1 MGDGLSLFQYLA
13 TMANRLQRFFDQFK
27 RARVA
32 KYDSTTIAAQ
42 MGINGYG
49 FRNIVMN
56 ETNSM
61 AIAAVYACVS
71 KISSSLA
78 AMPMQV
84 MRRNADGSEHVPQS
98 NVQAVLNN
106 PAEYSTAYEFFES
119 LIAQACMYG
128 CGYAEIVRE
137 QGQPVEFR
145 LLNYAEVRPLNESFS
160 AYELQGGRILRD
172 MEMLVICNLDRMS
185 PIRLHAQNIG
195 LAKAAEEYGMQY
207 FSNGG
212 QMTGVLS
219 SEQPLKNEQ
228 IEVIQQS
235 WNSSSS
241 NAGTK
246 LLPFG
251 FRYNRIGIP
260 PEEAQFIETRKFQA
274 EEICR
279 IFSVPPALIQLE
291 SQTTYNNVEQQNLM
305 FRQHT
310 LLPWVKRIEQEL
322 DRKLIVGTDVLDH
335 YIRLD
340 MDAMYRADNN
350 SRAQFYKEM
359 LQSGVMSIN
368 EVRKREDMN
377 PVEGGD
383 THTVQV
389 NQIALDRLQA
399 YSDKISTDGG
409 TEN

>member
-1 MGDGLSLFQYLA
+1 
-13 TMANRLQRFFDQFK
+13 MANRLQRLLDVFQ

-32 KYDSTTIAAQ
+32 KYDSTSIAAQ
-42 MGINGYG
+42 MGVNGYG

-61 AIAAVYACVS
+61 AISAVYACVS
-71 KISSSLA
+71 KISSSIA
-78 AMPMQV
+78 AMPMLV
-84 MRRNADGSEHVPQS
+84 MRRGPQGIEHAPNNNAQILLS
-98 NVQAVLNN
+98 N
-106 PAEYSTAYEFFES
+106 PAEYCTAYEFFES

-137 QGQPVEFR
+137 QGQPVELK
-145 LLNYAEVRPLNESFS
+145 LLNYYDVRPVDDTYS
-160 AYELQGGRILRD
+160 AYKLTNGRILRD
-172 MEMLVICNLDRMS
+172 MQMLVICNLDRMS

-207 FSNGG
+207 FANGG

-228 IEVIQQS
+228 IETIQQS
-235 WNSSSS
+235 WNQSS
-241 NAGTK
+241 NTAGTK

-260 PEEAQFIETRKFQA
+260 PEEAQFIQTRKFQA

-279 IFSVPPALIQLE
+279 IFSVPPALVQLE

-322 DRKLIVGTDVLDH
+322 DRKLIVGVDVRDH

-340 MDAMYRADNN
+340 MDSMYRADNN
-350 SRAQFYKEM
+350 TRAQYYKEAIS
-359 LQSGVMSIN
+359 SGWMSIN
-368 EVRKREDMN
+368 EVRAREDLN
-377 PVEGGD
+377 PVPGGD

-389 NQIALDRLQA
+389 NQIALDRLEA

-409 TEN
+409 TEQ

>member
-1 MGDGLSLFQYLA
+1 
-13 TMANRLQRFFDQFK
+13 MANRLQRLLDVFK

-78 AMPMQV
+78 AMPMLV
-84 MRRNADGSEHVPQS
+84 MRRGPQGIEHAPENNAQL
-98 NVQAVLNN
+98 VLNN
-106 PAEYSTAYEFFES
+106 PTEYSTAYEFFES

-128 CGYAEIVRE
+128 CGYAEIIRE
-137 QGQPVEFR
+137 QGQAVELK
-145 LLNYAEVRPLNESFS
+145 LLNYHEVRPVDESYS
-160 AYELQGGRILRD
+160 TYELQGGRIIRD
-172 MEMLVICNLDRMS
+172 MNMLVICNMDRIS

-219 SEQPLKNEQ
+219 TEQPLKNEQ
-228 IEVIQQS
+228 LEVVQQS
-235 WNSSSS
+235 WNNSVT

-260 PEEAQFIETRKFQA
+260 PEEAQFIQTRKFQA

-322 DRKLIVGTDVLDH
+322 DRKLIVGVDVRDH

-340 MDAMYRADNN
+340 MDSMYRADNN

-377 PVEGGD
+377 PVAGGD

-389 NQIALDRLQA
+389 NQIALDRLEA
-399 YSDKISTDGG
+399 YSDKISTDGEL
-409 TEN
+409 EN

>member
-1 MGDGLSLFQYLA
+1 
-13 TMANRLQRFFDQFK
+13 MANRLQRFLDGFR

-42 MGINGYG
+42 MGVNGYG

-78 AMPMQV
+78 AMPMLV
-84 MRRNADGSEHVPQS
+84 MRRGPQGIEHAPENSAQI
-98 NVQAVLNN
+98 VLDS
-106 PAEYSTAYEFFES
+106 PTEYSTAYSFFES
-119 LIAQACMYG
+119 LIAQAVIYG
-128 CGYAEIVRE
+128 CGYAEIIRE
-137 QGQPVEFR
+137 QGQAVELR
-145 LLNYAEVRPLNESFS
+145 LLDYHKVRPLDESYS
-160 AYELQGGRILRD
+160 TYELQGGRVLRD
-172 MEMLVICNLDRMS
+172 MEMLVICNMERMS

-235 WNSSSS
+235 WNNSTA

-260 PEEAQFIETRKFQA
+260 PEEAQFIQTRKFQA

-279 IFSVPPALIQLE
+279 IFSVPPALVQLE

-322 DRKLIVGTDVLDH
+322 DRKLIVGVDVRDH

-340 MDAMYRADNN
+340 MDSMYRADNS

-368 EVRKREDMN
+368 EVRAKEDMN
-377 PVEGGD
+377 PVAGGD

-389 NQIALDRLQA
+389 NQIALDRLEA
-399 YSDKISTDGG
+399 YSDKISNDGL
-409 TEN
+409 

>member
-1 MGDGLSLFQYLA
+1 
-13 TMANRLQRFFDQFK
+13 MANRLQRLLNVFQ
-27 RARVA
+27 RARVG

-71 KISSSLA
+71 KISSSIA
-78 AMPMQV
+78 AMPMLV
-84 MRRNADGSEHVPQS
+84 MRRGLQGIEHAANHNTQVLLKSPSEYCTS
-98 NVQAVLNN
+98 
-106 PAEYSTAYEFFES
+106 YEFFES

-137 QGQPVEFR
+137 QGQPVELK
-145 LLNYAEVRPLNESFS
+145 LLNYHDVRPLDSSNS
-160 AYELQGGRILRD
+160 AYELTGGRVLRD
-172 MEMLVICNLDRMS
+172 MQILVICNLDRMS

-195 LAKAAEEYGMQY
+195 LAKAAEQYGMDY
-207 FSNGG
+207 FTNGG

-219 SEQPLKNEQ
+219 TEQPLKNEQ
-228 IEVIQQS
+228 LETIQQS
-235 WNSSSS
+235 WNNSTA

-251 FRYNRIGIP
+251 FKYNRIGIP
-260 PEEAQFIETRKFQA
+260 PEEAQFIQTRKFQA

-279 IFSVPPALIQLE
+279 IFSVPPALVQLE

-322 DRKLIVGTDVLDH
+322 DRKLIVGMDVEDH

-340 MDAMYRADNN
+340 MDSMYRADNTT
-350 SRAQFYKEM
+350 RAQFYKEM

-368 EVRKREDMN
+368 EVRAKEDMN
-377 PVEGGD
+377 PVAGGD

-389 NQIALDRLQA
+389 NQIALDRLEA
-399 YSDKISTDGG
+399 YSDKISNDAGG
-409 TEN
+409 TEA

>member
-1 MGDGLSLFQYLA
+1 
-13 TMANRLQRFFDQFK
+13 MANRLQNFLNRFQ

-32 KYDSTTIAAQ
+32 KYDGTSIAAQ
-42 MGINGYG
+42 IGINA
-49 FRNIVMN
+49 FNHRTIVMN

-61 AIAAVYACVS
+61 AISAVYACVS
-71 KISSSLA
+71 KISSSIA
-78 AMPMQV
+78 TMPMQV
-84 MRRNADGSEHVPQS
+84 MRKNVNGIEPAPQS
-98 NVQAVLNN
+98 NVQALLNQ
-106 PAEYSTAYEFFES
+106 PTEYTTSYEFFES

-128 CGYAEIVRE
+128 CSYAEIIRE
-137 QGQPVEFR
+137 QGQAVELK
-145 LLNYAEVRPLNESFS
+145 LLNYHEVKPLDDQYS
-160 AYELQGGRILRD
+160 AYELQDGRIIRD
-172 MEMLVICNLDRMS
+172 MNMLVICALDRIS

-195 LAKAAEEYGMQY
+195 LAKAAEDYGMQY

-235 WNSSSS
+235 WSQSAANT
-241 NAGTK
+241 GTK

-251 FRYNRIGIP
+251 FKYNRIGIP

-279 IFSVPPALIQLE
+279 IFSVPPALVQLE

-322 DRKLIVGTDVLDH
+322 DRKLIVGADVIDH
-335 YIRLD
+335 YVRLD
-340 MDAMYRADNN
+340 MDSMYRADNN

-368 EVRKREDMN
+368 EVRAKEDMN
-377 PVEGGD
+377 PVEGGEV
-383 THTVQV
+383 HTVQV
-389 NQIALDRLQA
+389 NQIALSELEA
-399 YSDKISTDGG
+399 YSQKLTQDGTG
-409 TEN
+409 NTEA

>member
-1 MGDGLSLFQYLA
+1 
-13 TMANRLQRFFDQFK
+13 MANRLQRFFNSFQ

-32 KYDSTTIAAQ
+32 KYDSTSIAAQ

-49 FRNIVMN
+49 FRSIVMN

-61 AIAAVYACVS
+61 AIAAVYACVG

-78 AMPMQV
+78 AMPMLV
-84 MRRNADGSEHVPQS
+84 MRRGVQGSEPARNS
-98 NVQAVLNN
+98 NVQALLNQ
-106 PAEYSTAYEFFES
+106 PGEYCTAYEFFES

-128 CGYAEIVRE
+128 CGYAEIIRE
-137 QGQPVEFR
+137 QGQPVQLK
-145 LLNYAEVRPLNESFS
+145 LLNYYQVKPLDDEYS
-160 AYELQGGRILRD
+160 AYELQDGRILRD
-172 MEMLVICNLDRMS
+172 MQMLVICNMERMS

-195 LAKAAEEYGMQY
+195 LAKAAENYGMQY

-219 SEQPLKNEQ
+219 TEQPLKNEQ
-228 IEVIQQS
+228 IETIQQS
-235 WNSSSS
+235 WNNSGT

-279 IFSVPPALIQLE
+279 IFSVPPALVQLE

-322 DRKLIVGTDVLDH
+322 DRKLIVGTDIIDH

-340 MDAMYRADNN
+340 MDSMYRADNN
-350 SRAQFYKEM
+350 SRAQFYKDM

-368 EVRKREDMN
+368 EVRAREDLN
-377 PVEGGD
+377 PVAGGD
-383 THTVQV
+383 VHTVQV
-389 NQIALDRLQA
+389 NQIALDRLEA
-399 YSDKISTDGG
+399 YSDNISKDGNG
-409 TEN
+409 STEA